1 MAMETREKR
10 KALQRAYKEKEEIGC
25 VSLYENRQNGKYL
38 ITGDLNMR
46 GTQSRF
52 EFSKATG
59 SCGRME
65 FAADWAQYGPDAFSM
80 TVLDTLKKD
89 PDQSPQDFRE
99 EVQALADMY
108 RAKRDP
114 LLSY

>member
-1 MAMETREKR
+1 
-10 KALQRAYKEKEEIGC
+10 
-25 VSLYENRQNGKYL
+25 
-38 ITGDLNMR
+38 
-46 GTQSRF
+46 
-52 EFSKATG
+52 
-59 SCGRME
+59 
-65 FAADWAQYGPDAFSM
+65 M